1 MSFLSLTSTSH
12 PPPHDT
18 VKAKG
23 DAKLAEMY
31 PALAATEEEMMPAT
45 PGVQRVDSRSGVVYN
60 DLDSSPMGSAR
71 SRPDES
77 DLTAHVLRTLQGV
90 GGGDEGS
97 DTAAQIGRL
106 RALVASA
113 IALRRV
119 AGTLVSVGVPSMAHA
134 SHRGACKHSKN
145 WCLLLPFWCLQNTQL
160 EQESEVA
167 LQSQR
172 RHSADLELPDLPD
185 AAVLGVRRK

>member
-1 MSFLSLTSTSH
+1 M
-12 PPPHDT
+12 
-18 VKAKG
+18 KARG

-90 GGGDEGS
+90 GGGDEGA

-119 AGTLVSVGVPSMAHA
+119 AGTLVGVGVPSVAHA
-134 SHRGACKHSKN
+134 ADRGACKHSKN
-145 WCLLLPFWCLQNTQL
+145 WCLLFLPFGACSTPSWSKKAKWHCRVNADTALTWSCLTYPML
-160 EQESEVA
+160 PCLACAGSR
-167 LQSQR
+167 S
-172 RHSADLELPDLPD
+172 SA
-185 AAVLGVRRK
+185 ACVCG